1 MRGKR
6 NKKLEEKLQKTLDD
20 GNKVWV
26 IGDVHGH
33 HEALE
38 DLIQIIEPS
47 ESDHIVIL
55 GDLIDRG
62 PDSFQVIRT
71 VRTNN
76 NIHSIKGNHE
86 AMMLEH
92 FDVDYIERPGYDML
106 RFWYYNGGKDT
117 VESYMRE
124 YLDDEGEID
133 TFAMKRQVA
142 IDMAFV
148 NDLPDHIVLRKWRL
162 VHAGYDPKE
171 PDLDLQSSEKLHWI
185 RTPFHNATEPLDTN
199 RCVVYGHTP
208 VMNFGLTQDNVK
220 NSPVKLEDGRPIS
233 IGIDTCAYG
242 GDSPTL
248 TAICLNDSQIIQA
261 RVRD

>member
-1 MRGKR
+1 MKKNRVEIMRGKR
-6 NKKLEEKLQKTLDD
+6 NKKLEEKLQETLDD

-62 PDSFQVIRT
+62 PDSFQVIRM

-117 VESYMRE
+117 V
-124 YLDDEGEID
+124 
-133 TFAMKRQVA
+133 
-142 IDMAFV
+142 
-148 NDLPDHIVLRKWRL
+148 
-162 VHAGYDPKE
+162 
-171 PDLDLQSSEKLHWI
+171 
-185 RTPFHNATEPLDTN
+185 
-199 RCVVYGHTP
+199 
-208 VMNFGLTQDNVK
+208 
-220 NSPVKLEDGRPIS
+220 
-233 IGIDTCAYG
+233 
-242 GDSPTL
+242 
-248 TAICLNDSQIIQA
+248 
-261 RVRD
+261 